1 MIQIPGIL
9 YIVSITEWSLMETD
23 LTETNTIAPEQDK
36 ANRKKE
42 AQGKTQ
48 ETDIDAETHSGIP

>member
-23 LTETNTIAPEQDK
+23 LTDMGLKHILTIFTWARD
-36 ANRKKE
+36 
-42 AQGKTQ
+42 G
-48 ETDIDAETHSGIP
+48 DINCY